1 MERTDILYLATL
13 PIVVAALIGTS
24 CIFDGCNDEF
34 DKTLWMSDEVPL
46 GPFEIDK
53 LTLEFLGDKSI
64 SLKTEVDTIFA
75 YGTYDSNEHVAIFSG
90 LTVDIE
96 GRLITFVDAQL
107 SGETLFL
114 RWRIENSI
122 YPFTTAMHQKV
133 KK

>member
-1 MERTDILYLATL
+1 
-13 PIVVAALIGTS
+13 
-24 CIFDGCNDEF
+24 
-34 DKTLWMSDEVPL
+34 MSDEVPL
-46 GPFEIDK
+46 GPFEIDE